1 MFSGAHLLHSQD
13 FVDRIKNLGNVEGKM
28 ISLDVTALFTN
39 VPLEF
44 VLSKL
49 KEKYEEGILS
59 LPIEIDSFL
68 DLVRLSVTS
77 TVFSFNNEGYK
88 QKFGVAMGSP
98 LSPILANLCME
109 FIESEILENCP
120 AHLKPIVWLRYVD
133 DIFIIFKGTEEQFNE
148 FFNYVN
154 SFLPS
159 IQFTVEYEVDHKIP
173 FLDVLVRHN
182 PVSKSFE
189 FTVYRKPTNS
199 ESYIHFYSFHSDN
212 IKSNVIVNFV
222 TRAYR
227 ICDPQYLEQELIHI
241 NRTFKKLCY
250 PEFFIQK
257 AFSRAKR
264 QIYNPVNKEN
274 NENRQ
279 KFISIPFHPNIVPVQ
294 KKINSF
300 MKEDLNLVFKF
311 ENTIRKNLVRNK
323 TEEEVKKEIGVY
335 EIPCRNC
342 DLKYFGET
350 GRSLEIRTQE
360 HKRDYD
366 NMKMNNVLVKHS
378 WERDHRIDWERAKLI
393 YKSHNVGNR
402 RLVEGAA
409 INLGFSMEG
418 NKAFTQEDEFINKL
432 ICKKMLNDF
441 NLRNS
446 NSLCVT
452 PNVVAAPLSPTQ
464 VTRGQNVTVVAGAQ
478 AVNQEE
484 ADEIVGN
491 QRIRRSRRLAG
502 LPMENEGI
510 T

>member
-1 MFSGAHLLHSQD
+1 
-13 FVDRIKNLGNVEGKM
+13 
-28 ISLDVTALFTN
+28 
-39 VPLEF
+39 
-44 VLSKL
+44 
-49 KEKYEEGILS
+49 
-59 LPIEIDSFL
+59 
-68 DLVRLSVTS
+68 
-77 TVFSFNNEGYK
+77 
-88 QKFGVAMGSP
+88 
-98 LSPILANLCME
+98 
-109 FIESEILENCP
+109 
-120 AHLKPIVWLRYVD
+120 
-133 DIFIIFKGTEEQFNE
+133 
-148 FFNYVN
+148 
-154 SFLPS
+154 
-159 IQFTVEYEVDHKIP
+159 
-173 FLDVLVRHN
+173 
-182 PVSKSFE
+182 
-189 FTVYRKPTNS
+189 
-199 ESYIHFYSFHSDN
+199 
-212 IKSNVIVNFV
+212 
-222 TRAYR
+222 
-227 ICDPQYLEQELIHI
+227 
-241 NRTFKKLCY
+241 
-250 PEFFIQK
+250 
-257 AFSRAKR
+257 
-264 QIYNPVNKEN
+264 
-274 NENRQ
+274 
-279 KFISIPFHPNIVPVQ
+279 
-294 KKINSF
+294 

-378 WERDHRIDWERAKLI
+378 WERDHRIDWERTKLI